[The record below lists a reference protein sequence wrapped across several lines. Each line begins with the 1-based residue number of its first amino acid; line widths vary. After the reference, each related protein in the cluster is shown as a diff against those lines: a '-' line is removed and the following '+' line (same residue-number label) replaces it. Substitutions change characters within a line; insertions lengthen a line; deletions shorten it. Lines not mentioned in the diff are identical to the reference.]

1 MLIRLAMRLILF
13 SVVIAFLVFSCA
25 SEKLKETNRH
35 SDYHSVGIDPST
47 LPQQSKVYLPIYSDI
62 YYMDAHHT
70 FSLTATLSIR
80 NVSLNDSI
88 YVLSV
93 DYYNSGGKKVRTFN
107 ESTLLIKPM
116 ESIEFVVENKDDS
129 GGVGA
134 NFVIKW
140 GSKTGARP
148 PYIQGIMIGTSGQ
161 QGISFTTEAIEIQ

>member
-1 MLIRLAMRLILF
+1 MRLALF
-13 SVVIAFLVFSCA
+13 SVVIFFAVFSCN

-35 SDYHSVGIDPST
+35 SDFHAVTIDPSI
-47 LPQQSKVYLPIYSDI
+47 LAQQKKVYVPIYSDI

-88 YVLSV
+88 YIFSV
-93 DYYNSGGKKVRTFN
+93 DYYNSGGKKLRTYT
-107 ESTLLIKPM
+107 ESTLLVKPM
-116 ESIEFVVENKDDS
+116 ESIEFVVENRDDT

-134 NFVIKW
+134 NFVVGW
-140 GSKTGARP
+140 GAKPASHP

-161 QGISFTTEAIEIQ
+161 QGISFTTEGIDIQ